1 MWPASQPVPIAV
13 VHVHD
18 VLYIKEGGAWK
29 MHISDYLKLRL
40 DPAEIN
46 QRLQANGLSIS
57 QQMTKK
63 GMIIVVASKP
73 ADT

>member
-1 MWPASQPVPIAV
+1 
-13 VHVHD
+13 

-40 DPAEIN
+40 DPAQIN
-46 QRLQANGLSIS
+46 QRLQENGLNIS

-63 GMIIVVASKP
+63 GMIYVVATRP
-73 ADT
+73 GDT